1 MLRDARAAFVTAILS
16 LASSLSTSALIFSG
30 PLQADLGLGTAAALV
45 TATITACVTAFAS
58 EFRIAIASPASTVA
72 AALAV
77 SIALLDPA
85 FARMSHD
92 RIVPT
97 VFAIL
102 AITTSAT
109 GIALLLVGHLRM
121 GKIVRFL
128 PYPVVAGFMGISGW
142 LLASGGFRLTAGMPL
157 SPASL
162 PALMAPHEQ
171 IVVAAMIVFALCL
184 LAARL
189 MFANPA
195 IMPGLLVAGVLAT
208 NVAVVRIGA
217 ADVPSNLMFKS
228 NSTVRVVQ
236 PFASD
241 LLLHVDWTAVASIAS
256 NILAVILITVLTTLL
271 TCTGLEAN
279 LDVDA
284 DLDRELRVQG
294 TANTLAAL
302 AGGYVGLIS
311 IGTTMAGGAAGARSR
326 IVGFIN
332 AGVCLA
338 ALIGGIS
345 LVDDIPRFVVG
356 GLQLEIG
363 AGLLWIWC
371 IESRTRL
378 PLPEWLLVLGIVAV
392 AVWFGFLPAVICGIA
407 GGCVLFAVEM
417 SRVDVVRR
425 TYGLDEHC
433 SSVVRAE
440 TELAALANLG
450 SRARIFELEGFIFFG
465 SARQLAEAVRAAVEA
480 ESGWIVIDFTKVTGG
495 DSSATAVLGRSIR
508 MLRHR
513 GIALILSGISA
524 HLLANWKNAA
534 IIDDAI
540 VLSPD
545 LDAALEFTES
555 AVLRNAAAERRCRR
569 RRLPVGSQ
577 DRLAARNWPTGSCRC
592 SCELIS
598 WKAPTCAGR
607 ATRPTASSSS
617 STAGSASWSN
627 QVTRNAASAC
637 SARRTIA
644 GEQSFVLRSPRSASL
659 KVEAEATVW
668 SLSRRSFDDLAA
680 TDADV
685 VVALLRGI
693 VCVQSE
699 RLSFASRQTAALER

>member
-228 NSTVRVVQ
+228 NGTVRVVQ

-425 TYGLDEHC
+425 TYDLDEHC

-480 ESGWIVIDFTKVTGG
+480 KSGWIVIDFTKVTGG

-555 AVLRNAAAERRCRR
+555 AVLRNAAAETMPTPALAGWLARS
-569 RRLPVGSQ
+569 LGSTELA
-577 DRLAARNWPTGSCRC
+577 DRLLPLLVRTDLLEGAYVCRQGDPTDSLLFI
-592 SCELIS
+592 EH
-598 WKAPTCAGR
+598 GR
-607 ATRPTASSSS
+607 IGVMVESGDKECCVRVLGA
-617 STAGSASWSN
+617 
-627 QVTRNAASAC
+627 Q
-637 SARRTIA
+637 TIA